1 MKILDI
7 AIKDMTRSFRS
18 AFALAFMFAIPL
30 LVTGMFY
37 FMLGNIGSDEGFSL
51 PRTKVIV
58 ANLDEGGPKMQAGAE
73 NLPGGIKADTLGE
86 LMVNIFQSEDLSSLL
101 DVTLAPDAA
110 TARAAV
116 DKQQAQVAVIIPAD
130 FSRQFADLYGKA
142 TVEFYQ
148 DPTLTIA
155 PGIVKRRSVNQPV
168 QTGQFMDRISGI
180 KIAVDLALDQ
190 SETQDYALVGQV
202 VQQYLESKTMQ
213 SKDLNQILLDVH
225 QPSNRQQEENPIRRM
240 LGPIMG
246 GMMIF
251 YAFYTG
257 TASAESILKEE
268 EERTLPRL
276 FTTPTSQATILSGK
290 FLAVFTTVLVQVVVL
305 IFAAQLIF
313 GIEWGDSIPLAL
325 VLLGLVP
332 SASAF
337 GIFVNSMLKNTKQG
351 GVVFGGVLTMTGM
364 IGMISIF
371 AMNSPVA
378 SQLGNSVALLVP
390 QGWVVRGLLQAMN
403 HEPVSEL
410 AITTLV
416 LLGWSAAFFIVG
428 VWRFSRRYV

>member
-30 LVTGMFY
+30 LVTCMFY
-37 FMLGNIGSDEGFSL
+37 FMLGNIGSDDGFSL

-101 DVTLAPDAA
+101 DVTLAPDAT

-155 PGIVKRRSVNQPV
+155 PGIVKSIIN
-168 QTGQFMDRISGI
+168 QFMDRISGI
-180 KIAVDLALDQ
+180 KIAVDLALAQ
-190 SETQDYALVGQV
+190 SETQDYALVGRV

-403 HEPVSEL
+403 HELVSEL

-416 LLGWSAAFFIVG
+416 LLGWSAVFFIVG